1 MYKIEIDISDWEFGD
16 DKVTIETTD
25 YDKISII
32 QEFIEFQ
39 QNHSW
44 CVDYDVTDEYEYNQ
58 SDDEEFNENEVDE
71 DEIFEDEEVAEY
83 EIGEIVEDDDG
94 MIWKRVA

>member
-32 QEFIEFQ
+32 QEYAFII
-39 QNHSW
+39 HTTW
-44 CVDYDVTDEYEYNQ
+44 
-58 SDDEEFNENEVDE
+58 
-71 DEIFEDEEVAEY
+71 
-83 EIGEIVEDDDG
+83 
-94 MIWKRVA
+94 